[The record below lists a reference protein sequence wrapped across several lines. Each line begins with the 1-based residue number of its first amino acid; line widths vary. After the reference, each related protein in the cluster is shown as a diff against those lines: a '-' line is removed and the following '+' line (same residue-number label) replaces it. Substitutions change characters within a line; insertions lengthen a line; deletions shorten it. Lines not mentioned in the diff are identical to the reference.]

1 MTGKGGTIISFQTL
15 GTQNKMDAAYNLPL
29 YRIVQELIHNIR
41 KHAKASTALVQM
53 NFHEDGGLDIT
64 VEDDGIG
71 VDTNRLKNSNGM
83 GLKNITERVKQLGG
97 RIDINSIIGK
107 GTSVYLEFE
116 QENQHTI

>member
-15 GTQNKMDAAYNLPL
+15 GTVGGMDTSFYLPV

-41 KHAKASTALVQM
+41 KHAKAATALVQM

-71 VDTNRLKNSNGM
+71 METTAIKSSAGM
-83 GLKNITERVKQLGG
+83 GLKNINERVKQLGG
-97 RIDINSIIGK
+97 RIDINSIKGR
-107 GTSVYLEFE
+107 GTSVYMEFE
-116 QENQHTI
+116 PEKNNVV